1 MAGKIVP
8 ILIQRGLLL
17 DDQRGPDPARI
28 DELVA
33 FQREA
38 RRRLLL
44 LARQP
49 VRWRPTRNSVDE
61 DLGLQQTLHQSLRRA
76 GAELDGVLYLTVGLF
91 ARRQSRLDDL
101 VELARRYRI
110 QPAELVAVGSDATLM
125 ESIVQSGGRAL
136 SVGDKISGA
145 SRHASL
151 KAALSALN

>member
-1 MAGKIVP
+1 MASKPVP

-17 DDQRGPDPARI
+17 DGQRGPDPARL

-33 FQREA
+33 FQRSA

-91 ARRQSRLDDL
+91 ARRQARLDEL
-101 VELARRYRI
+101 VGLASRYRI
-110 QPAELVAVGSDATLM
+110 EPAELITVGSDATLL
-125 ESIVQSGGRAL
+125 ESVVQSGGRAL
-136 SVGDKISGA
+136 SVGERITGA
-145 SRHASL
+145 SRHGSL
-151 KAALSALN
+151 KAALSALL

>member
-1 MAGKIVP
+1 MAAKVVP

-61 DLGLQQTLHQSLRRA
+61 DLGLQQTLHQSMRRA

-110 QPAELVAVGSDATLM
+110 EPAELVAVGSDATLM

-136 SVGDKISGA
+136 SVGEKISGA